1 MSVAAILVLVGAAVV
16 AAVILF
22 ARKYIGRY
30 EE

>member
-1 MSVAAILVLVGAAVV
+1 MSLTAILVLVGAAVV

-22 ARKYIGRY
+22 ARKYMGGY